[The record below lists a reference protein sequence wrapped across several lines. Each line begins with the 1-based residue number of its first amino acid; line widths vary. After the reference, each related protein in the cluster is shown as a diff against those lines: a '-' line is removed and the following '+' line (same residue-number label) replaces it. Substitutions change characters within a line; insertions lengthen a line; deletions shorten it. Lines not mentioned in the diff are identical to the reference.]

1 MYQSAG
7 DKGLKKNIHE
17 QEGSNKEEEVP
28 MIKDKPHII
37 TITERGTRK
46 HHPNHCKKPVKAF
59 TDNYTNL
66 HQPRRTSLGQGTSG
80 D

>member
-1 MYQSAG
+1 
-7 DKGLKKNIHE
+7 
-17 QEGSNKEEEVP
+17 